1 MSGPYY
7 EEYEPP
13 PGPPPGYYAQQ
24 QQQQQQQQQYQYQ
37 QNHQA
42 NTAHPRAPPGF
53 PSPPQ
58 QPAAPASQ
66 WNEHMFYS
74 NGNGTPV
81 FNSLMK
87 EFFSKLDPQ
96 GTGYITPE
104 AFSSFLD
111 ACHYRVDDNVWKRS
125 RKGNMMFSA
134 DDMADFE
141 LKAALEGFYFDHKV
155 VVRNPRAKQLPY
167 GGMPLLSL
175 EGFADFMSVEFCADI
190 DQHLS
195 GLNHALRF
203 FGIWPEKGA
212 IPRHVFLARC
222 PPELQRRID
231 ESSARCRGTAQ
242 TRLNAHKAQKQLELQ
257 GQQNALDLID
267 GPRRY
272 YYY

>member
-1 MSGPYY
+1 
-7 EEYEPP
+7 
-13 PGPPPGYYAQQ
+13 
-24 QQQQQQQQQYQYQ
+24 
-37 QNHQA
+37 
-42 NTAHPRAPPGF
+42 
-53 PSPPQ
+53 
-58 QPAAPASQ
+58 
-66 WNEHMFYS
+66 MFYS
-74 NGNGTPV
+74 NGNGTPF

-104 AFSSFLD
+104 AFSGFLD
-111 ACHYRVDDNVWKRS
+111 ACHFRVDDNVWKRS
-125 RKGNMMFSA
+125 HKGNMMFSA

-167 GGMPLLSL
+167 GGMPLLSF

-195 GLNHALRF
+195 GLNHALRYY
-203 FGIWPEKGA
+203 GIWPEKGA

-231 ESSARCRGTAQ
+231 EASARCRGAAQ
-242 TRLNAHKAQKQLELQ
+242 TRINAHKAQKQLELQ